1 MNAPRKFGPASAPRG
16 QAGSSMLEALVAILI
31 FSIGVI
37 ALMGLQAVSIKNV
50 ADSKYR
56 ADASFLANQLVGQ
69 LWTDIP
75 NVASYIGATYAPR
88 KEWDDVVKATL
99 PNANTT
105 VEVAGIAATITIKW
119 QAPGQDEHVYKTV
132 ANITD

>member
-1 MNAPRKFGPASAPRG
+1 MNTLRNIGAVPTLRG

-75 NVASYIGATYAPR
+75 NVPSYIGPTYAPR
-88 KEWDDVVKATL
+88 KAWDDVVKATL

-105 VEVAGIAATITIKW
+105 VAVAGIATTITIKW

>member
-1 MNAPRKFGPASAPRG
+1 MSAPRKFGAASALRS

-75 NVASYIGATYAPR
+75 NRDLYVAATHAPR

-99 PNANTT
+99 PNSNTT
-105 VEVAGIAATITIKW
+105 VAVAGTIATITIKW
-119 QAPGQDEHVYKTV
+119 QAPGQDEHVYKTA